1 MNRRTFKG
9 KNQNRFAMLLVTMV
23 VAILLIVVSISS
35 VNLRQK
41 QANYQARLL
50 QLQEEIAKEEDRTQE
65 LEELKK
71 YTQTNAYIEE
81 IAKNKLGLVHDGEI
95 VFKINR

>member
-50 QLQEEIAKEEDRTQE
+50 QLQEEIAKEEARTQE